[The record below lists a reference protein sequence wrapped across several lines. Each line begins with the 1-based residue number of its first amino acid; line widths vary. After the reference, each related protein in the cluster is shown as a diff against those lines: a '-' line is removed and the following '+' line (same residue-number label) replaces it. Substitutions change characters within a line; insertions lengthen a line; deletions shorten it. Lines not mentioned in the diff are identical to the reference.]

1 MASAQASEQRDSACS
16 FHSAKLTCSN
26 TNFSDSSPVAP
37 ITACTLAKNSCA
49 GWGAFQMPHLQ
60 EVFAPPPF
68 SLPVGFSS
76 PSWGCR
82 ARGGIQH
89 PHGVTAT

>member
-16 FHSAKLTCSN
+16 FRSAKLTCLN
-26 TNFSDSSPVAP
+26 TNFSDSSPVAS
-37 ITACTLAKNSCA
+37 ITACTLAKNSHA

-60 EVFAPPPF
+60 EVFAPLP

-76 PSWGCR
+76 PSWGRC

-89 PHGVTAT
+89 PHGVAAT